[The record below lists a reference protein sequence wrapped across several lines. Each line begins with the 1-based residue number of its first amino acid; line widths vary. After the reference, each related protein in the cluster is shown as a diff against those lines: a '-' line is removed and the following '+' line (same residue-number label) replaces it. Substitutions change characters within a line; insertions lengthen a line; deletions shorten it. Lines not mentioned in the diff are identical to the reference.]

1 MNINKVAVIGAGT
14 MGNGIAQVFAQKAHP
29 VVLVDVKQEFLDR
42 GMASVRKSLDKLVKK
57 EKIQKDEMEEILG
70 RIKPT
75 LDYSALAQ
83 CDLAVEAVIEKFDVK
98 LEVLQRADKILPP
111 KALLASNTSSISI
124 TKLAGVTSRPDRFAG
139 MHFMNPVPLMTLVE
153 LVWGLRTSKETMDA
167 LEAASKDLG
176 KVPIRVNDSPGFVSN
191 RVLLPM
197 INEAAFALREGV
209 ATPEAIDEIMKLG
222 MNHPMGPL
230 ALADLIGLD
239 VCLSILNV
247 LFEGFGDTKYR
258 PCPLFKTMVDAGFL
272 GRKTGRGFYEYKEA
286 PDKPRA

>member
-1 MNINKVAVIGAGT
+1 MNIHNVAVIGAGT
-14 MGNGIAQVFAQKAHP
+14 MGSGIAQVFAQKSHP
-29 VVLVDVKQEFLDR
+29 VALLDVKQEFVDR
-42 GMASVRKSLDKLVKK
+42 AMINIRKSLDKLVKK
-57 EKIQKDEMEEILG
+57 EKIAADEAEEILG
-70 RIKPT
+70 RIRPT
-75 LDYSALAQ
+75 LDFADIAQ
-83 CDLAVEAVIEKFDVK
+83 ADLVVEAVIEKFEVK
-98 LEVLQRADKILPP
+98 AEVLKKADKILPP
-111 KALLASNTSSISI
+111 KSILSSNTSSISI

-139 MHFMNPVPLMTLVE
+139 MHFMNPVPVMTLVE
-153 LVWGLRTSKETMDA
+153 LVWGLRTSKETMDTI
-167 LEAASKDLG
+167 ESAAKELG

-258 PCPLFKTMVDAGFL
+258 PCPIFKTMVDAGFL

-286 PDKPRA
+286 LDKPRP